1 MPSFMP
7 LIPGD
12 PERLGGL
19 DLLGRLGEGG
29 QGVVYLA
36 RTPMDAYVAVKWLRP
51 DQSGDEESVERFL
64 REAQVAQ
71 RVASFCTADVLSTGV
86 EHGRPYIMS
95 EYVEGPSLDR
105 VVRQDGPRVGPALD
119 RLAIGTATALAAI
132 HEGQVVH
139 RDFKPGNVIMAGDG
153 PRVIDFGIA
162 RTLDPVQMTSSTQIG
177 TPAYMSPEQIRG
189 SAVGPAADMFS
200 WAATMVFA
208 SCGRAPF
215 GADGTHTVMQRV
227 LYEQPDLGALEGP
240 LREVAEQCL
249 AKDPARRPTAKH
261 VMMRL
266 LRRSEPGAQ
275 PSAGHVD
282 ESGGPAPA
290 TPPTPLAAAPPSVP
304 QRPARAL
311 RRKTVVVGAAV
322 ATALLLTV
330 AGVAATG
337 LMTPNGSVAQPT
349 ASSPSSP
356 APSKAAT
363 PAPSP
368 TAAPVDTDLPGGA
381 ELFERPGDPIRLMS
395 YSIENEKTDEDVYYA
410 RKVRQGTFE
419 KYTGILDSLV
429 SPDGRYHAIRQT
441 DYTSDG
447 YDSVLITNGEAGA
460 SFRVKTVHDPLEST
474 ITAWSTDSSKIL
486 LNVSKPTKDAQGKEG
501 RATTGFAIIDV
512 DRADL
517 ARSKANVVDVHDATL
532 GDDEFGWDARGEGVI
547 YFHEKIKGLR
557 FYDASGRPARD
568 LPGVGA
574 LEAGA
579 ELQFSPSGKTFVTD
593 CRDGEADGDHCLWDT
608 ATGRQARTFSSDCD
622 KVLGWFDENHLFC
635 WEQDNGANDEI
646 QVVTLDGK
654 LVRRLLDVPKD
665 VDLSPRYA
673 ANTSS

>member
-7 LIPGD
+7 LLPGD

-36 RTPMDAYVAVKWLRP
+36 RTPMEAYVAVKWLRP

-86 EHGRPYIMS
+86 QHGRPYIMS

-105 VVRQDGPRVGPALD
+105 VVRQEGPRTGPALD

-189 SAVGPAADMFS
+189 TAIGPAADMFS
-200 WAATMVFA
+200 WAATIVFA

-215 GADGTHTVMQRV
+215 GHDGTHTVMQRV
-227 LYEQPDLGALEGP
+227 LHEQPDLGTLDGP
-240 LREVAEQCL
+240 LREVAAQCL
-249 AKDPARRPTAKH
+249 AKDPARRPTAKT

-266 LRRSEPGAQ
+266 LRRSGPEAEPVEEG
-275 PSAGHVD
+275 
-282 ESGGPAPA
+282 GGPTPV
-290 TPPTPLAAAPPSVP
+290 TPPAAAPPSVP

-322 ATALLLTV
+322 VTALLLTV
-330 AGVAATG
+330 AGVAAAG
-337 LMTPNGSVAQPT
+337 LMTPTGGAAQPT
-349 ASSPSSP
+349 APSAS
-356 APSKAAT
+356 APSKATT
-363 PAPSP
+363 PAPRP
-368 TAAPVDTDLPGGA
+368 TATPVDTDLPGGA
-381 ELFERPGDPIRLMS
+381 ELFERPADPIRLMS
-395 YSIENEKTDEDVYYA
+395 YSVNNEKTDEDVYYA
-410 RKVRQGTFE
+410 RKLRRGTFG
-419 KYTGILDSLV
+419 KHAGILDSLV
-429 SPDGRYHAIRQT
+429 SPDGRYHAVRQT

-447 YDSVLITNGEAGA
+447 YDSVLITNGEAGV
-460 SFRVKTVHDPLEST
+460 SFRVKTVRDPLEST
-474 ITAWSTDSSKIL
+474 ITAWSGDSSKIL
-486 LNVSKPTKDAQGKEG
+486 LNVTRPNKNAQGEKG
-501 RATTGFAIIDV
+501 RATTGFAIVEV

-517 ARSKANVVDVHDATL
+517 ARSKVNVVEVNDATL
-532 GDDEFGWDARGEGVI
+532 GNDEFGWDARGEGVI

-557 FYDASGRPARD
+557 FYDASGRPTRD
-568 LPGVGA
+568 VPGVGA

-579 ELQFSPSGKTFVTD
+579 ELQFSPSGRTFVTD
-593 CRDGEADGDHCLWDT
+593 CHDGEADGDHCLWDT
-608 ATGRQARTFSSDCD
+608 ATGKQARTFSSDCD
-622 KVLGWFDENHLFC
+622 KVLGWFGEDHLFC

-665 VDLSPRYA
+665 LDLSPRYA
-673 ANTSS
+673 VNPSS

>member
-7 LIPGD
+7 LVPGD
-12 PERLGGL
+12 PERLGGF

-36 RTPMDAYVAVKWLRP
+36 RTPMDAYVAIKWLRP
-51 DQSGDEESVERFL
+51 DQSGEEESVERFL

-86 EHGRPYIMS
+86 EHGRPYIVS
-95 EYVEGPSLDR
+95 EYVEGLSLDR
-105 VVRQDGPRVGPALD
+105 VVRDEGPRTGPALD

-139 RDFKPGNVIMAGDG
+139 RDFKPANVIMAGDG

-177 TPAYMSPEQIRG
+177 TPAYMSPEQILGRP
-189 SAVGPAADMFS
+189 VGPATDMFA

-215 GADGTHTVMQRV
+215 GAEGTHTVMQRV
-227 LYEQPDLGALEGP
+227 LHEQPDLGALDGP

-249 AKDPARRPTAKH
+249 AKDPARRPTAKD

-266 LRRSEPGAQ
+266 LRRSGP
-275 PSAGHVD
+275 VD
-282 ESGGPAPA
+282 EDGGPAPA

-311 RRKTVVVGAAV
+311 RRRTVVVGAAV

-337 LMTPNGSVAQPT
+337 LMTPTGSAAQPT
-349 ASSPSSP
+349 SP
-356 APSKAAT
+356 APSKATT
-363 PAPSP
+363 PAPRA
-368 TAAPVDTDLPGGA
+368 TATPVDIDLPGGA
-381 ELFERPGDPIRLMS
+381 ELFERPADPIRLMS

-410 RKVRQGTFE
+410 RKARRGTFE

-447 YDSVLITNGEAGA
+447 YDSVLVTNGEAGV
-460 SFRVKTVHDPLEST
+460 SFRVRTVHDPLEST

-486 LNVSKPTKDAQGKEG
+486 LNVTKPTKDAQGKEG

-517 ARSKANVVDVHDATL
+517 ARSRATVVEVHDATL

-557 FYDASGRPARD
+557 FYDASGRPTRD

-579 ELQFSPSGKTFVTD
+579 ELQFSPSGKSFVTD

-608 ATGRQARTFSSDCD
+608 ATGRQTRTFSSDCD

-654 LVRRLLDVPKD
+654 LVRRLMDVPKD
-665 VDLSPRYA
+665 VDLSPRYEVNRSA
-673 ANTSS
+673 